1 AAHVLAH
8 ISLPNGQL
16 PQIGDAARGKV
27 RRGFSDVTDFV
38 ASGGLIGKP
47 PEAKAVVLKR
57 GYVSSRS
64 GWGEMRPLHEESHA
78 VIRFGKDLRAHS
90 HQDRGSV
97 HIYSAGQAWLV
108 DSGFHSYNS
117 SAPVNRYL
125 KSRESHNV
133 ASIMSFKHNDD
144 APVELVAHEINAQ
157 YHDFTLIDRGYEDID
172 LTRRVLYLIDPDC
185 WIVSDQA
192 VTDAR

>member
-1 AAHVLAH
+1 
-8 ISLPNGQL
+8 
-16 PQIGDAARGKV
+16 
-27 RRGFSDVTDFV
+27 
-38 ASGGLIGKP
+38 
-47 PEAKAVVLKR
+47 
-57 GYVSSRS
+57 
-64 GWGEMRPLHEESHA
+64 
-78 VIRFGKDLRAHS
+78 
-90 HQDRGSV
+90 
-97 HIYSAGQAWLV
+97 
-108 DSGFHSYNS
+108 GFHSYNS

-192 VTDAR
+192 VTDARVQLSQSWTVEPGVIPRVRDNGF